1 MNWISDYI
9 FDPVEFYARLQIKS
23 TSWFL
28 ALSGL
33 LLCIILHTVDFLII
47 ANKVVT
53 NLNHSIVKINIAY
66 KLDPLSSYGISIF
79 GSINIW
85 IVWIMYILFLICI
98 DVILRDGKNYIN
110 FAKTSMLSFYSM
122 IPYLI
127 CVLVLALIYEPDELS
142 VPDKND
148 LNYFV
153 IWIREVSLQTSLQTI
168 PTLIR
173 NIEYF
178 FDVWVIALMTASYKA
193 FSKKSYLFCGACGTI
208 YLIMIMSIG
217 III

>member
-1 MNWISDYI
+1 MNWVSDYI
-9 FDPVEFYARLQIKS
+9 FDPVEFFARLQTKG
-23 TSWFL
+23 TNWFL

-33 LLCIILHTVDFLII
+33 LLCTIFHIVDFLII
-47 ANKVVT
+47 ANKVIT

-98 DVILRDGKNYIN
+98 DVIIRDGENYIN
-110 FAKTSMLSFYSM
+110 FVKTSMIAFYSM

-127 CVLVLALIYEPDELS
+127 LVLILAMIYEPTEFS
-142 VPDKND
+142 VPEKNN
-148 LNYFV
+148 LNYFI
-153 IWIREVSLQTSLQTI
+153 IWIQEVSLQTSLQTI

-173 NIEYF
+173 NLEYF

-193 FSKKSYLFCGACGTI
+193 FSKKSYIFCSICGTI
-208 YLIMIMSIG
+208 YLIMIISIG